1 MKQKL
6 NALAAALPRLLT
18 LDRAAED
25 IKVNQ
30 GRILTE
36 LNRTKTSADLADYEF
51 KIFSQWGEDGIIQ
64 HLTQSL
70 DLPNRTFIEFG
81 IEDFSE
87 SNCRFLMIKD
97 NWRGFVID
105 GSPANIERLRGSS
118 MYLRH
123 GIEARAAFITRENIA
138 ALLADSGF
146 APEPGI
152 LSVDIDGNDW
162 HVLAAL
168 EDWRP
173 AIAIVEYNAVF
184 GLAPVS
190 VPYDP
195 AFVRRE
201 KHFSNLYWGASLG
214 AFDHLLAGRG
224 YALVGCNS
232 AGSNAFFVRRD
243 LLNDRVRAVSLADG
257 FRDVSWRDSRDAAGR
272 LNFLSGEAR
281 IAAIADMPLVDVAS
295 GATLTVGALPRG

>member
-1 MKQKL
+1 MKQKFQ
-6 NALAAALPRLLT
+6 ALTAALPRLLT
-18 LDRAAED
+18 LDRAADD

-30 GRILTE
+30 GRILAE
-36 LNRTKTSADLADYEF
+36 LNRAKVADDLAAYEF
-51 KIFSQWGEDGIIQ
+51 KIFSQWGEDGILQ

-70 DLPNRTFIEFG
+70 MLPNRTFIEFG

-105 GSPANIERLRGSS
+105 GSPDNIERLRNSS

-123 GIEARAAFITRENIA
+123 MLEARAAFITRENIG
-138 ALLADSGF
+138 ALLAESGF

-162 HVLAAL
+162 HVLEAL
-168 EDWRP
+168 GDWHP
-173 AIAIVEYNAVF
+173 AIIIVEYNAVF

-195 AFVRRE
+195 GFVRRE
-201 KHFSNLYWGASLG
+201 KHFSNLYWGAGLG
-214 AFDHLLAGRG
+214 AFDHLLTARD

-232 AGSNAFFVRRD
+232 AGSNAFFVRRG
-243 LLNDRVRAVSLADG
+243 LLNDRVRAVGLAAG
-257 FRDVSWRDSRDAAGR
+257 FRDVAWRDSRDASGR
-272 LNFLSGEAR
+272 LTFLSGEAR
-281 IAAIADMPLVDVAS
+281 IEAIADMPLIDVS
-295 GATLTVGALPRG
+295 TGATTTVGRLPRG